1 MVKHVFLGSLG
12 FILSLPGSVFAQ
24 APAAKQAP
32 GFAES
37 LVSMLP
43 MFVIVFFIFY
53 FLVLRPQEKRMK
65 EHEKL
70 MTDLKRGD
78 EVVTTSGFL
87 GRVVGVDEECV
98 TVELANNVRVR
109 VLRNFIS
116 SKVDR
121 SSATGEKKKAAS

>member
-1 MVKHVFLGSLG
+1 
-12 FILSLPGSVFAQ
+12 
-24 APAAKQAP
+24 
-32 GFAES
+32 
-37 LVSMLP
+37 MLP